1 MTIKQEKFCDEY
13 ILNGG
18 NSAAAARAA
27 GYAAESARVTG
38 SRLINRQDVRQAV
51 NQRLDNLASEKII
64 AEQELL
70 EFLSSVVRGE
80 VEEEIA
86 VPSGKKVIVKCNCNS
101 RLKAC
106 EMLCKIYNMFKRT
119 DDEPKESGA
128 ELLTTTLLS
137 IWQKEEKESA
147 QA

>member
-1 MTIKQEKFCDEY
+1 M
-13 ILNGG
+13 
-18 NSAAAARAA
+18 
-27 GYAAESARVTG
+27 TG

-51 NQRLDNLASEKII
+51 NQRLDEIASEKII

-106 EMLCKIYNMFKRT
+106 EMLCKIYGMFKRT
-119 DDEPKESGA
+119 DDEPKVDGGQ
-128 ELLTTTLLS
+128 LLIKTLVILYNG
-137 IWQKEEKESA
+137 EK
-147 QA
+147 